1 MIDIIKEDIDN
12 SEKKKLILNYENKL
26 KEVNKYV
33 DVKLDEIITSI
44 QKLKDT
50 IKYNIVTEEISSFY
64 VDEKSLA
71 LDESNLND
79 EIESEQLIKEINNF
93 SIMTSNDMDYIIEDE
108 IMELFN

>member
-1 MIDIIKEDIDN
+1 MINIIKEDIDN

-26 KEVNKYV
+26 KEVDKYV
-33 DVKLDEIITSI
+33 DSKLDEIITSI

-71 LDESNLND
+71 LDESNLDD

-93 SIMTSNDMDYIIEDE
+93 SIMTSNDMDYIIEDG
-108 IMELFN
+108 IMELFK

>member
-1 MIDIIKEDIDN
+1 MINIIKEDIDN

-26 KEVNKYV
+26 KEVDKYV

-71 LDESNLND
+71 LDESNLDD

-93 SIMTSNDMDYIIEDE
+93 SIMTSNDMDYIIEDG
-108 IMELFN
+108 IMELFQ

>member
-26 KEVNKYV
+26 KEVDKYV